1 MEDFVC
7 PYCGALLVD
16 EHEECPY
23 CGRVLKEKNEQPK
36 SGDYFDPT
44 IRGNKSDEWILK
56 WKNKQIPHN
65 TELAIGTGII
75 FSVIIIVMIVTT
87 IASIHG
93 DGNYLGRD
101 FVKAQ
106 ISLCII
112 FSIVFA
118 VIGLVLIFEI
128 TRKKFYQAKVDGFNI
143 LVAQYGNFN
152 FLVCDDVVL
161 DEQKYVSN
169 RFYSDLRTLKGT
181 LPNGKNIWV
190 EFRPGIK
197 IHVGKDRVLKKK
209 EM

>member
-7 PYCGALLVD
+7 PYCGALLGD
-16 EHEECPY
+16 EYEECPY

-36 SGDYFDPT
+36 SGAYFDPT

-56 WKNKQIPHN
+56 WKKRQIKHN
-65 TELAIGTGII
+65 RDVSIASSLI
-75 FSVIIIVMIVTT
+75 FGVIILI
-87 IASIHG
+87 
-93 DGNYLGRD
+93 
-101 FVKAQ
+101 
-106 ISLCII
+106 CILRTI
-112 FSIVFA
+112 FSIAADGEFFGKGYVRAEVSLCVIFSLGFA
-118 VIGLVLIFEI
+118 FLGTVIVLCV

-161 DEQKYVSN
+161 DEQKYVNN

-190 EFRPGIK
+190 EFSPGVK